1 MGEEYRK
8 SFEDELDWNLLDE
21 LHKVVLQIS
30 NFCFY
35 TKQICLTVDVAA
47 IGILIKFTHNKLD
60 TSIFVAGLL
69 IPLCFWVLDAIAYFY
84 QVKIRGVMDSIR
96 ARLKERNSKK
106 LVLGD
111 VQCVI
116 AQERVKKSRGAR
128 LAMAL
133 FNHSMWFY
141 CFLSATDVVLWIMW
155 HRRVIGT

>member
-69 IPLCFWVLDAIAYFY
+69 IPLAVSWTASGLDS
-84 QVKIRGVMDSIR
+84 KNGIR
-96 ARLKERNSKK
+96 
-106 LVLGD
+106 
-111 VQCVI
+111 
-116 AQERVKKSRGAR
+116 KS
-128 LAMAL
+128 
-133 FNHSMWFY
+133 
-141 CFLSATDVVLWIMW
+141 LSSVSCNV
-155 HRRVIGT
+155 